1 MLGSDGKG
9 PWAGIWLTGTIYLP
23 RVDPVIAARCKTLRT
38 FPIAFGALFFL
49 IGGVYFYVSNDIA
62 GAFMLITLGVAMA
75 TMTMIVIHA
84 METDN

>member
-1 MLGSDGKG
+1 M
-9 PWAGIWLTGTIYLP
+9 
-23 RVDPVIAARCKTLRT
+23 RT

-49 IGGVYFYVSNDIA
+49 IGGVYLFVSNDIA

-84 METDN
+84 METND